1 MCQSSLRVQ
10 DISDFVGKDEMNT
23 SRIWYSCSY
32 SNPRLSNKLIKLEEI
47 SNYTVICK
55 AELSNGPESL
65 VLSLSEN
72 ALLEWLW

>member
-1 MCQSSLRVQ
+1 MYPSSLRVQ
-10 DISDFVGKDEMNT
+10 DFSDFEGKNEMNR

-32 SNPRLSNKLIKLEEI
+32 SNPKLSNKLIKMEQI